1 MSESQKS
8 PHARVSL
15 KWVEYPKVG
24 AVVTAPPVLIA
35 STHTFDYCC
44 THCATV
50 LMRAE
55 ANQVHNLLIRCTVC
69 GSYNSTDS

>member
-1 MSESQKS
+1 MSESQMS

-15 KWVEYPKVG
+15 KWVECPKVG

-35 STHTFDYCC
+35 STHTFNFCC
-44 THCATV
+44 AHCATV

-55 ANQVHNLLIRCTVC
+55 AYQVHNVLIKCTVC
-69 GSYNSTDS
+69 GSHNSTDS